1 MRRLLAIAIAV
12 VATGAVAG
20 SVLATGGESAGRALA
35 VDLDEWTLTASD
47 SRVKAGTVD
56 VTQTNSG
63 KVDHE
68 LLIVRTRTAPDELPI
83 GLSGV
88 RPSLAGKL
96 VYGVEHSHH
105 AGGAAPAGADHLRP
119 NETRRAKVRLTPGRY
134 VLLCGL
140 EGHYQAGQRAALTVE

>member
-12 VATGAVAG
+12 VATGAIAG
-20 SVLATGGESAGRALA
+20 TVLATGGDSPGRALA
-35 VDLDEWTLTASD
+35 VDLDEWTITSD
-47 SRVKAGTVD
+47 SHARSGTID
-56 VTQTNSG
+56 VTQANSG
-63 KVDHE
+63 RLDHE
-68 LLIVRTRTAPDELPI
+68 LLIVRTRLAADDLPI

-105 AGGAAPAGADHLRP
+105 EGADPPAGAQHLRP
-119 NETRRAKVRLTPGRY
+119 NETRRARVELARGKY

-140 EGHYQAGQRAALTVE
+140 PGHYESGQRAALTVE